1 MKTYPENN
9 KETMAAGMELN
20 AKMRKKLALTIGG
33 IVLALFL
40 LSVRIYL
47 LQRSSSSEYNKK
59 ILAQQGYDSRDISYK
74 RGDIID
80 RNGTYLAT
88 SQKVYNLI
96 LDPTQINTKPEYYLD
111 DTVALLVEIFGYDET
126 ELRNIIAEKSTSMY
140 IKYDK
145 NLSYEKVE
153 AFLEKQKEINAG
165 YKKERVGKRVHGV
178 WFEESYLRSYPY
190 GSLASHVIGFASSDG
205 SSGTGG
211 IEQYYNS
218 DLIGIVGREYGYLN
232 EDSNLEKVIKPASN
246 GYTVVSTIDVNIQN
260 IVEKHIAEWE
270 AAAPSKMTAVIVM
283 DPNSGEI
290 LAMANSKKF
299 DLNNPRDLSAYY
311 SEEELATMNDEAKVE
326 AWNQI
331 WRNFIISD
339 TYEPGSPS
347 KVFTVAMAMEE
358 GVING
363 SESYNCDG
371 FQIVGEWRIR
381 CVKRIGHGMLTVT
394 ESIMQSCNDVMMQI
408 AASVGREKFAAYM
421 KIFGFGQKT
430 GIDLPGEADSS
441 NLIKDETK
449 MSVTDMATNAFG
461 QNYNSSMIQL
471 SAAFCSVINGGY
483 YYEPHIVKQIL
494 NEDGSL
500 IENKEPN
507 VLRETIT
514 QSTSD
519 FVNEALRRT
528 VAEGTGKSAAV
539 EGYDI
544 GGKTG
549 TAEKYPRG
557 QGRYLVSFAGM
568 APTSKPKVFCYVII
582 DEPGVENQASSA
594 LAANIFSKI
603 MAEVLPYMN
612 IYPEGVESD
621 VEQVISDEVN
631 EGINE
636 GVNINDA
643 EETVAETKV
652 YETNEYVDTAESI
665 PAEEELPADTDILN
679 NQPVDAE
686 LNTQAIN
693 EN

>member
-1 MKTYPENN
+1 MKTYPKNN
-9 KETMAAGMELN
+9 SETIEAGMQLN
-20 AKMRKKLALTIGG
+20 VKMRKKLALTIGG

-40 LSVRIYL
+40 LSIRIYL

-96 LDPTQINTKPEYYLD
+96 LDPTQINAKPEYYLD

-126 ELRNIIAEKSTSMY
+126 ELRNLIAEKSTSMY
-140 IKYDK
+140 VKYDK

-165 YKKERVGKRVHGV
+165 YKRDRVGTRVHGV
-178 WFEESYLRSYPY
+178 WFEETYVRHYPY
-190 GSLASHVIGFASSDG
+190 NSLASHVIGFAGADG

-218 DLIGIVGREYGYLN
+218 DLIGTAGREYGYLN
-232 EDSNLEKVIKPASN
+232 EDSNLEKVIKPARN
-246 GYTVVSTIDVNIQN
+246 GYTVVSTLDVNIQN

-283 DPNSGEI
+283 DPNTGEV

-311 SEEELATMNDEAKVE
+311 SEDMIAAMDEKTKVE

-339 TYEPGSPS
+339 TYEAGSPS

-363 SESYNCDG
+363 SESYYCDG
-371 FQIVGEWRIR
+371 FQVVGDWTIR
-381 CVKRIGHGMLTVT
+381 CVKRIGHGMLSVP
-394 ESIMQSCNDVMMQI
+394 ESIMQSCNDAMMQI
-408 AASVGREKFAAYM
+408 ASAVGREKFAGYM

-430 GIDLPGEADSS
+430 GIDLPGEADTS
-441 NLIKDETK
+441 NLIKDATQL
-449 MSVTDMATNAFG
+449 SATDMATNAFG
-461 QNYNSSMIQL
+461 QNYNTSMIQL

-494 NEDGSL
+494 DEDGSL

-507 VLRETIT
+507 LLRETIT
-514 QSTSD
+514 QATSD
-519 FVNEALRRT
+519 FLNESLRRT
-528 VAEGTGKSAAV
+528 VAEGTGKAAAV
-539 EGYDI
+539 AGYDI

-557 QGRYLVSFAGM
+557 QGKYLVSFAGM
-568 APTSKPKVFCYVII
+568 APTSNPKVFCYVII

-594 LAANIFSKI
+594 LAASIFSKI

-612 IYPEGVESD
+612 IYPEGEASDTTPTVSGESN
-621 VEQVISDEVN
+621 ESVN
-631 EGINE
+631 EGIH
-636 GVNINDA
+636 IQ
-643 EETVAETKV
+643 ETQEAPVETKV

-665 PAEEELPADTDILN
+665 PAQEALPADTDILN
-679 NQPVDAE
+679 SPPGDSG
-686 LNTQAIN
+686 LNTET